1 MQILQSVFFY
11 LTIGLLIIGAHQT
24 FTVGFYE
31 SYWLFMMSLVSFFI
45 FNFIKKKLD
54 APTQASDKAKKKG
67 KQQKKRK

>member
-11 LTIGLLIIGAHQT
+11 LTIGLLIVGAHQT

-54 APTQASDKAKKKG
+54 APETSDKVKKKG
-67 KQQKKRK
+67 KQRKKRK